1 MSPLP
6 TSTNPHCRYFLVSNA
21 FHPFLDEAEPPVP
34 FGFFERQPA
43 YLCGVFLEL
52 VFLQECKTERKT
64 DKSDEVTYIER
75 LEPFIAFNRLFWNE
89 IYLARLFA
97 TPCLFNKD
105 ALSVIYFCRT
115 MLIMN
120 TFLCSPLRVSSNLA
134 TISPKVNS
142 TGYSK

>member
-21 FHPFLDEAEPPVP
+21 FHPFLDEAALPVP

-43 YLCGVFLEL
+43 CLCGVFLEL

-64 DKSDEVTYIER
+64 DKSDEATYIER

-97 TPCLFNKD
+97 TPFQICMFKKN
-105 ALSVIYFCRT
+105 ALSVVSFCRT
-115 MLIMN
+115 MLTIN
-120 TFLCSPLRVSSNLA
+120 TFLC
-134 TISPKVNS
+134 
-142 TGYSK
+142 